1 MKYRRRLKYYLIKL
15 CRLKDSPKAVAGG
28 LAWGAFVHF
37 YPTFGLGPLIAVF
50 MAGLFRTNI
59 VAATV
64 GWAIIMPLF
73 PLFFYFN
80 LKIGDFLIGLPT
92 SNIVMAL
99 HGLSHISLKDVFLV
113 SKAFIIGS
121 VINGILGVVFIWVA
135 GFCLL
140 KKYRKEILYY
150 IHYNFKVNKK
160 AF

>member
-73 PLFFYFN
+73 PVFFYFN
-80 LKIGDFLIGLPT
+80 FIIGDFLIGVPAD
-92 SNIVMAL
+92 NIVMAIQ
-99 HGLSHISLKDVFLV
+99 GFSHISLKDIFLV
-113 SKAFIIGS
+113 SKAFVVGS
-121 VINGILGVVFIWVA
+121 IVNGILGVSFIWA
-135 GFCLL
+135 SGFCLL
-140 KKYRKEILYY
+140 KKYRKEILCF
-150 IHYNFKVNKK
+150 ICCNIKVKK
-160 AF
+160 RAF